1 MQLARV
7 CELFRSREPASLNV
21 VTLLDKPEQR
31 VVEVPVTLV
40 GFNVPD
46 RFVVGYGLDL
56 AEQYRHLDGIYICAE
71 GAGANAVEPPRRR
84 AHERHGD

>member
-1 MQLARV
+1 
-7 CELFRSREPASLNV
+7 V

-56 AEQYRHLDGIYICAE
+56 AEQYRHLDGIYICADE
-71 GAGANAVEPPRRR
+71 AGAEAAATPKRRTSG
-84 AHERHGD
+84 RHGDGL